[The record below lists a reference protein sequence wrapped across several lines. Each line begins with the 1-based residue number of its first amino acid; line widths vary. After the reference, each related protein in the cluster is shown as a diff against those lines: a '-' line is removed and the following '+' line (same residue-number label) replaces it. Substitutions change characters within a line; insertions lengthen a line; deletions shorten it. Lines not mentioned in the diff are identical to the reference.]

1 MINQGRLV
9 KQDRVNLRPG
19 ESTTLSD
26 GTVVRFDGAKE
37 FANLQVGY
45 DPAQRWVLVFAVT
58 MMTGLLVSLVITRR
72 RVWFRV
78 HPGERGLSPVD
89 MGGLA
94 RTDHAGWGPEF
105 QTLRLKIWPHTQS
118 PSENHDR
125 ETV

>member
-1 MINQGRLV
+1 
-9 KQDRVNLRPG
+9 
-19 ESTTLSD
+19 
-26 GTVVRFDGAKE
+26 
-37 FANLQVGY
+37 
-45 DPAQRWVLVFAVT
+45 
-58 MMTGLLVSLVITRR
+58 TRR